1 MDKTDLHARVNW
13 ALAEK
18 PFEHAFRNNWQPLRV
33 MTAIGG
39 YPTPLIKGMRA
50 LKWQQLPSISVE
62 LDLSQF
68 SQAVFMPYLSHER
81 EPSD

>member
-1 MDKTDLHARVNW
+1 VLKSDNWSSECDLKPGLRPFTDKTDLHARVNW

-18 PFEHAFRNNWQPLRV
+18 PFEHGIRNNWQALSV

-50 LKWQQLPSISVE
+50 LKW
-62 LDLSQF
+62 
-68 SQAVFMPYLSHER
+68 H
-81 EPSD
+81 